1 MQLECG
7 ARQWFIFQKILKSS
21 DIARGWWK
29 VWSLICVSLKLK
41 DLMMWKGCHQGFDF
55 DFSFSMLFI
64 SNSHLECTI
73 AQRRLWK
80 WLKLNL
86 EAKWHRYRHAEDS
99 RSLKKGM
106 TVPGEK
112 RGLWLQEA
120 PSLPE
125 EPRETCGS
133 QWESGQH
140 TKASPDAG
148 GRPSPCKQKPH
159 LGPTPV
165 SDDGQRGQA
174 TVRIG
179 IFSLCKCRAS

>member
-99 RSLKKGM
+99 RSLKKVWLCLERKEGS
-106 TVPGEK
+106 GFRK
-112 RGLWLQEA
+112 RPHYQRSQARPVALSGNQGNTRKR
-120 PSLPE
+120 
-125 EPRETCGS
+125 PRTLGADPPHASRSPTWAQRLFLMMGKGARPLCG
-133 QWESGQH
+133 
-140 TKASPDAG
+140 
-148 GRPSPCKQKPH
+148 
-159 LGPTPV
+159 
-165 SDDGQRGQA
+165 
-174 TVRIG
+174 
-179 IFSLCKCRAS
+179 